1 MAIVYVC
8 HYNFV
13 FFLHIFFFF
22 FFYAFNSFVRSTTRT
37 TTRKKNQ
44 RQTRKAF
51 HFKRNIESKRTKKK
65 AARFNNFLKEIS
77 QICYRIMLYV
87 CHQWTINLENLF
99 TFLSTAFFSSIG
111 NDFLLI
117 LFFFFCFFFTVQ
129 IVEQDKHYELFDK

>member
-1 MAIVYVC
+1 M
-8 HYNFV
+8 FV
-13 FFLHIFFFF
+13 IIISFSFYTFFFSSF
-22 FFYAFNSFVRSTTRT
+22 FMLSIHLFEVQHEQQQE
-37 TTRKKNQ
+37 KKNQ